1 MSKDDNRADAHGT
14 PQISNYAQHVIAEL
28 GLTPHP
34 EHDAQCV
41 TLCVDKHDACGEP
54 VVPEGVWQRTISSDE
69 DALVSCMVSPGFTFA
84 SFKLASRD

>member
-1 MSKDDNRADAHGT
+1 MTRDDNGAAVHAT
-14 PQISNYAQHVIAEL
+14 PQLSDYAQHVIAEL
-28 GLTPHP
+28 GLVPHP

-41 TLCVDKHDACGEP
+41 TPCVDKHDACGEP
-54 VVPEGVWQRTISSDE
+54 VIPEGVWQRTIPSDE